1 MKTIAL
7 GLQKGGVGKT
17 SLALALAGE
26 LAQTYGQT
34 VILDADPQGNATG
47 QLYPELEREL
57 ADLLFDVAEGKT
69 ADASSAVY
77 KTAFPNLSIIGTAG
91 LGGRLRL
98 YAETQASRTPWALD
112 DLVKSLATGGFRYC
126 VIDTSPAFG
135 PLEISAL
142 LAADEVLT
150 PIMGDV
156 YGPDGLTIFMEN
168 LTRAK
173 KANRSDRPGY
183 RRIIFNA
190 LDKRIPSHERVLS
203 ELRASA
209 ANMDIYAIPT
219 DPVFRKAQDASA
231 IIQAVSGSKPET
243 KSELA
248 RLAKNLSEEDTTTTW

>member
-1 MKTIAL
+1 LKTIAL

-17 SLALALAGE
+17 SLALAIAGE
-26 LAQTYGQT
+26 LAQTYGPT
-34 VILDADPQGNATG
+34 LILDADPQGNATG
-47 QLYPELEREL
+47 QLYPEVEREL
-57 ADLLFDVAEGKT
+57 ADLLFDIAEGKE
-69 ADASSAVY
+69 ADSSGAVC
-77 KTAFPNLSIIGTAG
+77 KTTFPNLSIIGTAG

-98 YAETQASRTPWALD
+98 YAETQASRNAWAMD
-112 DLVKSLATGGFRYC
+112 DIIKNVASWGFRYC

-168 LTRAK
+168 LARAK

-190 LDKRIPSHERVLS
+190 LDKRIPSHERVLN
-203 ELRASA
+203 ELKASVG
-209 ANMDIYAIPT
+209 NMDIYTIPT
-219 DPVFRKAQDASA
+219 DPAFRKAQDAST
-231 IIQAVSGSKPET
+231 IIQALSGVKPDT
-243 KSELA
+243 KAELS
-248 RLAKNLSEEDTTTTW
+248 RLAKDLF